1 MYLAGATGTFPLISR
16 GLSESPCITLLR
28 ASNTPPTKQAAAYAE
43 TAEKM
48 RNTRQERVST
58 LRRAN
63 QWCWD
68 CSRRE
73 AFRMTMK
80 NRGDTQSAEKANA

>member
-1 MYLAGATGTFPLISR
+1 MYRAAGAVF
-16 GLSESPCITLLR
+16 LSSSTCGRALLLLSV
-28 ASNTPPTKQAAAYAE
+28 SNAPPTKQAAAYAE

-73 AFRMTMK
+73 VFRMTMK
-80 NRGDTQSAEKANA
+80 NRGDTQSTEKDNA